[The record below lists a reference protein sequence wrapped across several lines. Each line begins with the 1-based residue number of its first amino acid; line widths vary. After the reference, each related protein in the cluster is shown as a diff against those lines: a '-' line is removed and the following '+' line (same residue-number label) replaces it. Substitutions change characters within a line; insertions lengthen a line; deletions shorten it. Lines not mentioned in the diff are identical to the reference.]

1 MNSADATG
9 KTSKRGGEA
18 VPATPSITLLNRRL
32 GIAPAPRMLTR
43 YEIDLLRRSLK
54 EIAEVTHQVLAN
66 KDKSPRGSKHA

>member
-18 VPATPSITLLNRRL
+18 VPATPSITRLNRRL

-43 YEIDLLRRSLK
+43 YEIDLLRESQK
-54 EIAEVTHQVLAN
+54 EIAQVTCEVLA
-66 KDKSPRGSKHA
+66 SKAQALSRKQ

>member
-18 VPATPSITLLNRRL
+18 VSATPSITLLNRRL

-43 YEIDLLRRSLK
+43 YEIDLLRQCVK
-54 EIAEVTHQVLAN
+54 EAFKVAGEVLAAN
-66 KDKSPRGSKHA
+66 DKPPRGSKHV